1 MLPFQSDQLRCLH
14 EAFSV
19 RLSYHSAFGRYKSQ
33 LSFFF
38 FYSEAE
44 MKKTFNVEKL
54 YHFSFKPTADFPDV
68 YYKVVYSH

>member
-33 LSFFF
+33 
-38 FYSEAE
+38 EAE